1 MNVDFWLLM
10 PNYRKVQYHTRWD
23 KESNP
28 IKIRPAVD
36 MWCYSCILSWP
47 IFRSAGNLAELDRMI
62 VSGGDP
68 IPCSQDRHV
77 EEPWLMLQTKNADSI
92 QHSSEKE
99 FIYFKVHLS
108 IRLQCPQFQGL
119 IWLLLISYLNQQ
131 TVVYS
136 FIGAKLNRQLQGGY
150 SYKNLQHKFK
160 FCLYLQNGLIKYP
173 SYLQV
178 SSTTHSTRWF

>member
-1 MNVDFWLLM
+1 
-10 PNYRKVQYHTRWD
+10 
-23 KESNP
+23 
-28 IKIRPAVD
+28 
-36 MWCYSCILSWP
+36 
-47 IFRSAGNLAELDRMI
+47 
-62 VSGGDP
+62 
-68 IPCSQDRHV
+68 
-77 EEPWLMLQTKNADSI
+77 MLQTKNANYI

-99 FIYFKVHLS
+99 FIYLKVHLS
-108 IRLQCPQFQGL
+108 IRLQLPQFQGL

-178 SSTTHSTRWF
+178 SSATHATRVFSNVNSTIHVLCRIKISFCHDVDSQSFTSVDEMHEHPACRQLLGTMPGSSTKGFVCSNQLGKYPR